1 MIDDG
6 NVYGEEVSEEELDKV
21 LDEIID
27 TEYVRNRIYLLVKNE
42 PLSVKELSKRLDL
55 DSQMVLRHIVVMRR
69 RGLITV
75 DRVERTSPLYTAL
88 EVGQ

>member
-1 MIDDG
+1 
-6 NVYGEEVSEEELDKV
+6 
-21 LDEIID
+21 
-27 TEYVRNRIYLLVKNE
+27 
-42 PLSVKELSKRLDL
+42 LSVKELSKRLDL